1 MSYPSTDG
9 SGTGQGDRQ
18 LWLTKR
24 EIEVADLIARGLT
37 NEQIAE
43 KLVLTPGTVA
53 NHVAHILT
61 KLHVQSRVQIATT
74 VVRQNAAGGAD
85 DVLALLQR
93 LQLLRTAEFGEV
105 LQHATDV
112 LTSVFA
118 ADKVDAFLYD
128 PAHEILVAQGTSQTR
143 LGVRQH
149 ELGLHLQ
156 PLSNGGRAAW
166 VFREGQ
172 PWHDGQVDRDETE
185 LKGVRRDLGVR
196 STLMVPL
203 HIRGELRGVLQVSSI
218 RAHYFSPAQLQL
230 LQFVAYWVG
239 LVAYEHSAEGDTAT
253 R

>member
-1 MSYPSTDG
+1 MSHASTDG
-9 SGTGQGDRQ
+9 FASGTHDGQ

-24 EIEVADLIARGLT
+24 ESEVADLIARGLT

-43 KLVLTPGTVA
+43 ELVLTAGTVA
-53 NHVAHILT
+53 NHVAHILQ
-61 KLHVQSRVQIATT
+61 KLDLQSRVQIATT

-93 LQLLRTAEFGEV
+93 LQLVQNAEVRDV

-112 LTSVFA
+112 LSTVFA
-118 ADKVDAFLYD
+118 AEKVDAFLYD
-128 PAHEILVAQGTSQTR
+128 PGQDMLVALGTSQTS

-149 ELGLHLQ
+149 KLGLHLL
-156 PLSNGGRAAW
+156 PVSNGGRAAW

-172 PWHDGQVDRDETE
+172 PWHDGQVDGDEIE

-196 STLMVPL
+196 SSLMVPL

-239 LVAYEHSAEGDTAT
+239 LVAYEHSAEGEAA
-253 R
+253 